1 MVLYLK
7 HRKEW
12 EVKIM
17 PTREEIGRRLRECRK
32 TKGISS
38 EKAAIEMGLTAS
50 SLRKYESGE
59 RTPRDEVKIT
69 IADYYGM
76 SVQAIFLM

>member
-50 SLRKYESGE
+50 SLRNMRAAKE
-59 RTPRDEVKIT
+59 RLVMKSKSQSLI
-69 IADYYGM
+69 IM
-76 SVQAIFLM
+76 V

>member
-1 MVLYLK
+1 
-7 HRKEW
+7 
-12 EVKIM
+12 M

-38 EKAAIEMGLTAS
+38 EKAAIEMGLTVS

-69 IADYYGM
+69 IAGYYGT
-76 SVQAIFLM
+76 SVQAIFFDVF